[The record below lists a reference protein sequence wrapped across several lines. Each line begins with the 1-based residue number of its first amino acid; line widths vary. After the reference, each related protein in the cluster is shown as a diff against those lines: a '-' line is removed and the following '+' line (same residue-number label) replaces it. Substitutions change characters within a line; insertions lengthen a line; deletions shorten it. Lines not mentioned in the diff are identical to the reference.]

1 VFTSGVCMAR
11 LSSEHSRRGE
21 AVPIQ
26 DLLFKILGGDLG
38 DTFTKIVS
46 AFHLSP
52 DKAAELQSLRETHA
66 ADLAKMQLQ
75 MQGQLQDAITRE
87 VEAASANIRAE
98 ATNGDKFTSRARPT
112 FLYVGNTI
120 ILCNYLIFPLIGR
133 APIAFPEPLFWLF
146 GSVMLGYVGARSWEK
161 VSGMKGAD

>member
-1 VFTSGVCMAR
+1 MPV
-11 LSSEHSRRGE
+11 
-21 AVPIQ
+21 Q
-26 DLLFKILGGDLG
+26 DFLLKILGGDVG
-38 DTFTKIVS
+38 DVFSKVVGTFK
-46 AFHLSP
+46 LSP

-66 ADLAKMQLQ
+66 ADIAKLQ
-75 MQGQLQDAITRE
+75 MQMQMAAQDAITRE
-87 VEAASANIRAE
+87 VEAAAQTIRAE

-112 FLYVGNTI
+112 FLYVCNI
-120 ILCNYLIFPLIGR
+120 IVLCNYLIFPLTGR

>member
-1 VFTSGVCMAR
+1 MPG
-11 LSSEHSRRGE
+11 
-21 AVPIQ
+21 IQ
-26 DLLFKILGGDLG
+26 DFLLKIIGGDLG
-38 DTFTKIVS
+38 DTFSKIVGT
-46 AFHLSP
+46 FKLSP

-66 ADLAKMQLQ
+66 ADIAQLQ
-75 MQGQLQDAITRE
+75 MQMQMRAQDALTQEIQ
-87 VEAASANIRAE
+87 AAGENVRAE

-133 APIAFPEPLFWLF
+133 PPVPFPEPLFWLF

-161 VSGMKGAD
+161 ISGMKGPD